1 MPKRAASLELAVLGL
16 LHETPMHGY
25 ELRKRVTAL
34 FGWGR
39 VLSYGSLYP
48 SLKQM
53 LRDGLIV
60 EDTSDFE
67 RIDTARPVGVAS
79 TASALGPRA
88 GRRGKIVYKLT
99 GQGKERFAELVSAA
113 GPSAWDDDNFGV
125 RFAFFGATATET
137 RLRILEG
144 RRNRLEERLDGMR
157 SSLGRSHGRADTY
170 SYELRRHELESVERE
185 VRWLTELIGNERAH
199 RSPATRSKAG
209 PGLSN
214 GPGLS
219 TGPGPSVIRE
229 ENPTN
234 RTDAPA
240 PSATTPE

>member
-1 MPKRAASLELAVLGL
+1 MAKRAASLELAVLGL
-16 LHETPMHGY
+16 LQEAHMHGY

-53 LRDGLIV
+53 LRDGLIA
-60 EDTSDFE
+60 EDTSEFD
-67 RIDTARPVGVAS
+67 RIDAARPVDVTSPAP
-79 TASALGPRA
+79 ALGPRA

-99 GQGKERFAELVSAA
+99 SQGKERFAQLVSAA

-157 SSLGRSHGRADTY
+157 SSLSRSREGGDSY
-170 SYELRRHELESVERE
+170 SHELQRHEFESVERE
-185 VRWLTELIGNERAH
+185 VRWLSELIGNERAD
-199 RSPATRSKAG
+199 RTPASQSKG
-209 PGLSN
+209 
-214 GPGLS
+214 
-219 TGPGPSVIRE
+219 GPSSSDRPGQTVIRE
-229 ENPTN
+229 ESFTP
-234 RTDAPA
+234 RSDAPA
-240 PSATTPE
+240 SSATNQD

>member
-1 MPKRAASLELAVLGL
+1 MANRAASLELAVLGL
-16 LHETPMHGY
+16 LSGTPMHGY

-53 LRDGLIV
+53 LRDELIV
-60 EDTSDFE
+60 EDTSQVD
-67 RIDTARPVGVAS
+67 PVDNVRS
-79 TASALGPRA
+79 VSSAPNMSSRGPRA

-99 GQGKERFAELVSAA
+99 AKGKERFGELVSAS

-157 SSLGRSHGRADTY
+157 MSLSRSAEVD
-170 SYELRRHELESVERE
+170 SYASELQRHELESVERE
-185 VRWLTELIGNERAH
+185 VRWLSQLIDNERAH
-199 RSPATRSKAG
+199 CAPVRRSTAR
-209 PGLSN
+209 
-214 GPGLS
+214 
-219 TGPGPSVIRE
+219 PGPSVIRDKTS
-229 ENPTN
+229 TN
-234 RTDAPA
+234 RTNAPA
-240 PSATTPE
+240 PTATNPE